1 MKTVKLSCSHALFKY
16 LIAQKTIIDGKKV
29 PLFPG
34 AFGIYG
40 HGNVA
45 CIGQAMEE
53 FQSDLPGYRGHHE
66 QNMALTGIG
75 YARAMRRKQIFIAT
89 SSVGPGATNM
99 VTAAAVAL
107 SNRLPLLLIP
117 GDTFSSRLSD
127 PPRSISR
134 KLISSSVFKLIYSL
148 HQTYVTF
155 LN

>member
-1 MKTVKLSCSHALFKY
+1 MKSIKLSCSHALIKY
-16 LIAQKTIIDGKKV
+16 LVSQKIIIENKKM

-53 FQSDLPGYRGHHE
+53 FQKQLPGYRGHHE

-89 SSVGPGATNM
+89 SSVGPGSTNM

-107 SNRLPLLLIP
+107 SNRLPILLLQEIL
-117 GDTFSSRLSD
+117 FQVVFLILFYSKSKILILQQKLKMIQLKQFQN
-127 PPRSISR
+127 IS
-134 KLISSSVFKLIYSL
+134 
-148 HQTYVTF
+148 TE
-155 LN
+155 

>member
-1 MKTVKLSCSHALFKY
+1 MKTVQLACSHALFKY
-16 LIAQKTIIDGKKV
+16 LIAQKTIIGGKKV
-29 PLFPG
+29 TLFPG

-89 SSVGPGATNM
+89 SSV
-99 VTAAAVAL
+99 
-107 SNRLPLLLIP
+107 
-117 GDTFSSRLSD
+117 
-127 PPRSISR
+127 
-134 KLISSSVFKLIYSL
+134 
-148 HQTYVTF
+148 
-155 LN
+155 